1 MNESSTIEASKD
13 RKIEELEGGEIERG
27 KEKEASDVGIELA
40 GS

>member
-1 MNESSTIEASKD
+1 MKESSTIEASKE

-27 KEKEASDVGIELA
+27 KEKDTSDIGIELA